1 MILEA
6 VRDGDA
12 GPLAGCSFAHQEKK
26 FKGCSQMVDPKVMKK
41 ISDMDPDFLDG
52 EVSRQRSINDCLSGA
67 SS

>member
-41 ISDMDPDFLDG
+41 ISDIWPQIFW
-52 EVSRQRSINDCLSGA
+52 SGVEA
-67 SS
+67 TIDK